1 MTAFKLSKMGL
12 LSNERLGKK
21 VLSQLGKVRIEDAKI
36 PLSMI
41 ATDISTGR
49 KVVLD
54 KGPLHK
60 AVMASSCLPGIFI
73 PVEWEKALLVD
84 GVLCENV
91 PVSPL
96 RKMGAGDII
105 AVDVMT
111 NRTYKRPEGL
121 VDVLI
126 NTFDIGLN
134 NMVREQFPD
143 EEIVWIQP
151 KLSAYNLTDTR
162 KTKLLIEE
170 GYEAAM
176 NALG

>member
-12 LSNERLGKK
+12 LSNERHGKK
-21 VLSQLGKVRIEDAKI
+21 VFGQLGKVRIEDAKI

-96 RKMGAGDII
+96 RKMGDWRYYSGGCD
-105 AVDVMT
+105 DKPDLQT
-111 NRTYKRPEGL
+111 TGRPG
-121 VDVLI
+121 
-126 NTFDIGLN
+126 
-134 NMVREQFPD
+134 RRPH
-143 EEIVWIQP
+143 
-151 KLSAYNLTDTR
+151 
-162 KTKLLIEE
+162 
-170 GYEAAM
+170 
-176 NALG
+176 